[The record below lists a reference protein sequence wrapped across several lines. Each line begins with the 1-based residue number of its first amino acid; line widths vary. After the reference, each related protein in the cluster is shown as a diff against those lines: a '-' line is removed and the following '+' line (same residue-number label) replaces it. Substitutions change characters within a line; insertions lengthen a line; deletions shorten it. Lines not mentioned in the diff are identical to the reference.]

1 MLGVSAIPAKI
12 LLAVLA
18 DDAIERFR
26 DPLAMLRQST
36 LTKQLR
42 ELESDGLIHR
52 DIYREIPPKVEYS
65 LTDIGKSFVPI
76 LTEMTLWSQQWLCGR
91 GGVK

>member
-1 MLGVSAIPAKI
+1 MLEISAIAAKA

-18 DDAIERFR
+18 DDVIERLH
-26 DPLAMLRQST
+26 DLLTMLRQST

-52 DIYREIPPKVEYS
+52 EIYREILPKVEYS

-91 GGVK
+91 GGAK